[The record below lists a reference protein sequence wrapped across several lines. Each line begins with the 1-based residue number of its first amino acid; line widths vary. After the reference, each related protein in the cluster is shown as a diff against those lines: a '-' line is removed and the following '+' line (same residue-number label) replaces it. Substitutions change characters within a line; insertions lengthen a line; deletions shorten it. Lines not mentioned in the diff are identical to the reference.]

1 MNSPRYIMN
10 CRSIISA
17 LFVLLLL
24 GVSSNVQAKQQM
36 EFTARDGKIKSCP
49 VVYPATDKF
58 IAAQYNVAK
67 KDCWSCPKG
76 YERSKNPLP
85 DKDSSC
91 RKKNVNKKA
100 KKSKVKVNVVGACPG
115 KDVWKR
121 NNKCW
126 TCPSGTK
133 RSMKK
138 TADGHPICK
147 PEKKY
152 KYTKAT
158 KRGEAKRACPAGYI
172 RNPDSDKKKNACM
185 RLGLSESDQAKF
197 RDDNQSE
204 LQQKMADAGELIA
217 LLNTF
222 REKLKPVIDRKGIK
236 NLTKRDLRTAGAI
249 DIIDRGCA
257 DDYGS
262 FTITAGGDGS
272 YILGANASGGIAF
285 GRVDECETGGTTGDK
300 DWKMTWLATTN
311 VTAGAS
317 IGGDVSLDVGFWRS
331 RFDDLHGYAWGI
343 VIGGAPGSVG
353 VTASGW
359 TGIDWLPGSKGKFLG
374 ITLGVQAGLSLEGEV
389 NWGYTFQKQTFNNC
403 KGVTV
408 HAVNKT
414 DVDVRIIDV
423 DYHDYYKERWRSE
436 PTPNRTILADGI
448 KPYIWKFNL
457 NQVDHAYT
465 QIRIK
470 YRKKEGDGW
479 SDTVYRNW
487 SGKYLCEAGKKF
499 RVTLRNL

>member
-1 MNSPRYIMN
+1 MNSSRIRMASH
-10 CRSIISA
+10 SIIWA
-17 LFVLLLL
+17 LFALLLI
-24 GVSSNVQAKQQM
+24 GASSSAQAKQNL
-36 EFTARDGKIKSCP
+36 EFTATKGKIKSCP
-49 VVYPATDKF
+49 VVFPATDDH

-67 KDCWSCPKG
+67 KGCWSCPKG
-76 YERSKNPLP
+76 YTRSKNPLP
-85 DKDSSC
+85 DKNSSC

-100 KKSKVKVNVVGACPG
+100 NASKVKVKFGSCKG

-121 NNKCW
+121 NDKCW
-126 TCPSGTK
+126 TCPAGTK
-133 RSMKK
+133 RSLKK

-147 PEKKY
+147 PKKKY
-152 KYTKAT
+152 KYTKA
-158 KRGEAKRACPAGYI
+158 KNRGEAKRACPAGYI
-172 RNPDSDKKKNACM
+172 RNPDSNKKKNACM
-185 RLGLSESDQAKF
+185 RSILSAENQTKYKNDNESD
-197 RDDNQSE
+197 
-204 LQQKMADAGELIA
+204 LQQRLADAAELVA
-217 LLNTF
+217 LLNDF

-236 NLTKRDLRTAGAI
+236 NLSKRDLRTAGAI

-317 IGGDVSLDVGFWRS
+317 VGGDVSLDVGFWKP
-331 RFDDLHGYAWGI
+331 RFDNLHGYAWGI

-359 TGIDWLPGSKGKFLG
+359 TGIDWLPGKKGKFLG
-374 ITLGVQAGLSLEGEV
+374 ITLGLQAGLSLEGEV

-403 KGVTV
+403 KDITV
-408 HAVNKT
+408 HAVNTTGVK
-414 DVDVRIIDV
+414 VKIIDV
-423 DYHDYYKERWRSE
+423 DYHDYYSERWRSE
-436 PTPNRTILADGI
+436 PTPNREIAAEG

-465 QIRIK
+465 QIRVK
-470 YRKKEGDGW
+470 YRKKEDDGW
-479 SDTVYRNW
+479 SKKVYRNW
-487 SGKYLCEAGKKF
+487 SAKSVCEAGKKY